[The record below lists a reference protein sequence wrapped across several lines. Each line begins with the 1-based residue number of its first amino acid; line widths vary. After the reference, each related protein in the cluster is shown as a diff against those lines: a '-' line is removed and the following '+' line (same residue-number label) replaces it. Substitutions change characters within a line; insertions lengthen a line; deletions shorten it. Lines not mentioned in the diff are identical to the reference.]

1 MDIPELQQLY
11 MKHKDSLLG
20 KTFDMG
26 VGAVDPKEE
35 TKEMTNGI
43 DLQSLSTGGGF
54 GGMGGGGLLG
64 GVLIGALLGNRG
76 GLFGSNNEVAD
87 VGNIESVVN
96 TNAILTGLADIK
108 AAVPYNEAQVQLAL
122 ASAVLTLTAAN
133 TADTQYLSQGQT
145 AIQLAQQAIA
155 ANLSRDLGLVST
167 QVATG
172 FGELNS
178 NVERTGW
185 TLSREI
191 SNDGEKTRSL
201 ISSIDRENLNR
212 IITTQAS
219 ELVELRNE
227 SSRERDRH
235 GIEITM
241 TNIQNQNQLQA
252 QSQNQALNTI
262 AAAVYD
268 VSQVARATNSNVIVG
283 NSGATGV
290 GSQTANPTNVR
301 A

>member
-26 VGAVDPKEE
+26 VGAVDPKED

-43 DLQSLSTGGGF
+43 DLQSLSTGGGL
-54 GGMGGGGLLG
+54 GGAGGGLLG
-64 GVLIGALLGNRG
+64 GVLLGALLGRNG
-76 GLFGSNNEVAD
+76 GIFGGNGNEASEVN
-87 VGNIESVVN
+87 NIESVVN
-96 TNAILTGLADIK
+96 TNAILTGIADIK

-122 ASAVLTLTAAN
+122 GNAVATLTSAQ

-185 TLSREI
+185 ALSREI

-241 TNIQNQNQLQA
+241 TNMQNQNQLQT

-262 AAAVYD
+262 AAVLAD

-283 NSGATGV
+283 NTGRV
-290 GSQTANPTNVR
+290 DTSSTANPTNVR